1 MALGR
6 QIDDNGMDGFVTL
19 DEQLIMNIRM
29 KTLRNYDEII
39 NSVDK
44 LKEGIIFKDIEI
56 SGLHDDFRAIKAEK
70 EEKNGVIQL
79 FREHL
84 STELDATTN
93 FYDDQK
99 EFDVSENN
107 EELND
112 GKLLIA
118 ELINQLDEG
127 SGNVEIENY
136 RLSDLIHIFSRSI
149 INKEEQLDILNKN
162 FIENIEDENRQ
173 LIKEIDDQKEWQKHL
188 ENENEKLISKIEN
201 LQRVQTVLMSK
212 ENENNDIK
220 ENYLKLQCMYDDLRD
235 ENAHLKTLVNRYK
248 RQLTEKITKCVD
260 SDTLIKTLESNLSE
274 QTKNYEQA
282 NSMYNTEKEKCQEI
296 QQHTQ
301 QIIDEF
307 TTRIHEKQI
316 DICAVRDEC
325 CTLKDQIGSAEA
337 EIDNLKHV
345 IVTLEYALNE
355 KNIIVQDL
363 LKKTNKQQ
371 NTIKTSSAVH
381 LNSDPRALSKLLEQM
396 TAMQNNL
403 CVCKDQLLNYES
415 VLCSMHDAIEQQSIK
430 ATTAENEK
438 KKLTES
444 IDQNNVILLGHLR
457 EEIDCL
463 KSKHNLQIENLTGM
477 TILMLIYYLLF
488 IRRSFYFA
496 DAKVSLRNEI
506 RSLENNIKLKSSQII
521 VVEKIAS
528 SQLGEA
534 FNTIERLRQENQV
547 CNRSTPSPIV

>member
-6 QIDDNGMDGFVTL
+6 QIDDNGMDCFVTL
-19 DEQLIMNIRM
+19 DEQLIMNIRVE
-29 KTLRNYDEII
+29 TLRNYDEII

-44 LKEGIIFKDIEI
+44 LKEGINFKDIEI
-56 SGLHDDFRAIKAEK
+56 SGLHDDFRAIKAEN

-84 STELDATTN
+84 STELMDANTN

-112 GKLLIA
+112 GKLLIV

-136 RLSDLIHIFSRSI
+136 RLSDLIHLFSRSI
-149 INKEEQLDILNKN
+149 INKEEQLDVLNKN

-188 ENENEKLISKIEN
+188 ENENEKLISKIED

-220 ENYLKLQCMYDDLRD
+220 ENYVKMQRMYDDLRD
-235 ENAHLKTLVNRYK
+235 EDAHLKTLVNRYK
-248 RQLTEKITKCVD
+248 RQLTEKETKCVD
-260 SDTLIKTLESNLSE
+260 SDALIKTLESNLSE
-274 QTKNYEQA
+274 QTKIYEQA
-282 NSMYNTEKEKCQEI
+282 NFMYNTEKEKCQEI

-307 TTRIHEKQI
+307 TTTIHEKQI

-325 CTLKDQIGSAEA
+325 CALKDQIGSAEA
-337 EIDNLKHV
+337 EIENLKHV
-345 IVTLEYALNE
+345 VVTLEYALNE

-371 NTIKTSSAVH
+371 NAIKTSSSVP
-381 LNSDPRALSKLLEQM
+381 LKIDPRALSKLLEQM
-396 TAMQNNL
+396 TAVQNDL
-403 CVCKDQLLNYES
+403 CVCKERLLNYEN
-415 VLCSMHDAIEQQSIK
+415 VLCCMHDAVEQQSYK
-430 ATTAENEK
+430 AAKAENEE
-438 KKLTES
+438 KKLIES

-463 KSKHNLQIENLTGM
+463 KSKHNLQIENLTGT
-477 TILMLIYYLLF
+477 TINVNILF
-488 IRRSFYFA
+488 A
-496 DAKVSLRNEI
+496 
-506 RSLENNIKLKSSQII
+506 
-521 VVEKIAS
+521 
-528 SQLGEA
+528 
-534 FNTIERLRQENQV
+534 V
-547 CNRSTPSPIV
+547 CTQF